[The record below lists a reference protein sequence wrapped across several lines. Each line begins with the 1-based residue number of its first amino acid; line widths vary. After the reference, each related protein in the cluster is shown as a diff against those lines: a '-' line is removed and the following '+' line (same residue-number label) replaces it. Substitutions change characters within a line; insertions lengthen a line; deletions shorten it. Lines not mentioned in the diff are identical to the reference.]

1 MYIYVKVMIIK
12 TDELIKI
19 GKSLS
24 DPNRIEILKL
34 LSNGEICAC
43 NLLKHFN
50 IKQPTLSHHMKQLN
64 DSKLVKT
71 NKKGT
76 WSHYSINKETF
87 KNLEKF
93 SKKMANSPE
102 QNYKLSCNND

>member
-1 MYIYVKVMIIK
+1 MNINVGGINIK
-12 TDELIKI
+12 TEELIKI

-34 LSNGEICAC
+34 LSDGEICAC
-43 NLLKHFN
+43 NLLKHFD

-64 DSKLVKT
+64 DSNLVKT

-87 KNLEKF
+87 NNLEKF
-93 SKKMANSPE
+93 FKEMADSPE
-102 QNYKLSCNND
+102 INNELSCK